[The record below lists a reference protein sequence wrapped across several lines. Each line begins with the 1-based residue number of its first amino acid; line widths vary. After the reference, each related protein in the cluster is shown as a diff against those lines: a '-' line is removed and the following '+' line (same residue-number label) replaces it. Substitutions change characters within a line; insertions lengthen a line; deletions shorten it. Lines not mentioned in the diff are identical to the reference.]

1 MQVNLKESEIAK
13 AVELFLNS
21 KGIVTQHQEVTIQ
34 FSMGKG
40 ANGLKVQIDIE
51 PKAGED
57 SDTGVRLM
65 ETVQDEAEVRAGT
78 IAAKVK
84 EHAAQVQEKRAEA
97 EHKEVASV
105 TGEKPE
111 PAVAKFGKA
120 KTVLTHKEATEIA
133 LPIVKPVLEAIAAH
147 DEAAAAVELPVE
159 TPAPAPEPA
168 EEVLAV
174 VTVTDEEKAEA
185 QAGIAAEDQPDAGA
199 DDALVMPGDE
209 PAAEAAPV
217 VEDKPAASVRRPI
230 FGGKKLAA
238 VEAATEVE
246 AKEPP
251 FEGGTKAEDA
261 AVAEELAKPATPA
274 AGPVRRSLFKKPG
287 A

>member
-105 TGEKPE
+105 TGEQPE
-111 PAVAKFGKA
+111 PAVAKFA
-120 KTVLTHKEATEIA
+120 KGLKKVIETG
-133 LPIVKPVLEAIAAH
+133 
-147 DEAAAAVELPVE
+147 EAAAATVLAEPAPVELPVE

-185 QAGIAAEDQPDAGA
+185 QAAIAAEDQPDAGA

-238 VEAATEVE
+238 VEAASEVE

-251 FEGGTKAEDA
+251 FEGGTKVEDA